1 MSRDIISS
9 RVNVVVAARVC
20 LMRLGSV
27 VRVVIAAL
35 RVRDETPETAVRDCR
50 ARFAVLSRAV
60 VPRTL
65 EVVVRARTGVVVVA
79 REGVFDC
86 AERRVEVFVRSRDGV
101 VSVAVGRRLVG
112 RVLV

>member
-35 RVRDETPETAVRDCR
+35 RVRDGTPETAVRDCR

-65 EVVVRARTGVVVVA
+65 EVVVRARTVVVA

-86 AERRVEVFVRSRDGV
+86 AGRRVEVFVRSRDGV